1 MAVKSANWYIRVLL
15 GLLFVGVI
23 AFYTVLQSEDFARGP
38 EITILSP
45 EGGILLSEPEVEV
58 RGVAERVNEI
68 TLNGNSIFIDESGA
82 FNETILL
89 VPGINI
95 ITIEAQ
101 DKFER
106 RVTET
111 LELLYK

>member
-1 MAVKSANWYIRVLL
+1 MKVKSANWYVRVFF
-15 GLLFVGVI
+15 GLVFVGVI

-45 EGGILLSEPEVEV
+45 ASGILLNEPLVEIQ
-58 RGVAERVNEI
+58 GEALRVSDI
-68 TLNGNSIFIDESGA
+68 TLNGNPIFIDESGA
-82 FNETILL
+82 FSETILL
-89 VPGINI
+89 VSGLNI
-95 ITIEAQ
+95 IKVEAQ

-106 RVTET
+106 KVSKT